1 MHHFRMTLLIIKLM
15 LTFYI
20 NFMMHI
26 YIYSGIHNYT
36 WMSLIFFLDLKNT
49 NWVNHHFLILLLSDG
64 VDYTLSSTMLT
75 FPNGS
80 QLGARQCVNVSI
92 INDEAVENTESFYIQ
107 LSTNDSNVE
116 FSSICNRALF
126 TIYDSDGES

>member
-1 MHHFRMTLLIIKLM
+1 MSQSSFP
-15 LTFYI
+15 
-20 NFMMHI
+20 NF
-26 YIYSGIHNYT
+26 
-36 WMSLIFFLDLKNT
+36 FFL
-49 NWVNHHFLILLLSDG
+49 LSVG

-92 INDEAVENTESFYIQ
+92 IDDEAVENTESFYIQ

-126 TIYDSDGES
+126 MIFDNSQDGESV